1 MKQLLVG
8 VIAAFLSITVHADAM
23 TLEKRQA
30 DAKMNMT
37 SLALGDEETV
47 ITAEGDMGVYGRVY
61 VTYRLTYDEG
71 RRSGAVTGSGRGA
84 VGNDIAVG
92 SFSGRWELIDGTLT
106 MRNIVAINDGT
117 FNLDVITFR
126 PADRELIVRAYVLK

>member
-8 VIAAFLSITVHADAM
+8 VISAFLSITVHADAM

-30 DAKMNMT
+30 DATMNMT

-71 RRSGAVTGSGRGA
+71 RRSGAVTGLS
-84 VGNDIAVG
+84 
-92 SFSGRWELIDGTLT
+92 LIH
-106 MRNIVAINDGT
+106 I
-117 FNLDVITFR
+117 
-126 PADRELIVRAYVLK
+126 